1 MSISYDYY
9 RIFYTAAQYGSFTR
23 AAEILQSSQPN
34 VTRSIRY
41 LEHELGCS
49 LFLRSRQGV
58 ALTPEGEK
66 LFAHV
71 RIACDHLQAAEN
83 ELSKDQK
90 LESGSVFIGAS
101 ETALHGLLLPV
112 LGEYHRAYPYIQLH
126 IANHTVGQAVS
137 AVRSGLVDFA
147 VTVSPNGVQNPLHE
161 ETLIHY
167 EEILIAGSGF
177 SHLRQKELTLEEVSE
192 YPLVSV
198 EQHSITYEFYKDY
211 FAGRHLS
218 YHPQIEVAT
227 MGQILPMVKYGLGI
241 GFLPDFMFEDSLAAR
256 NLLCRSCP
264 LTQAH
269 FIGPCRKADRNHGN
283 LECEAQVH
291 SANPC
296 PEADRIHGNLKA
308 EAQLCSAASC
318 SEESDP
324 QQKLDFPCFSF
335 VQKEDE
341 VFKIRLVHGNP
352 VRSISLIRDKNR
364 PVGIAARRLIQMIR
378 ESAYSSD

>member
-34 VTRSIRY
+34 VTRSIRH

-90 LESGSVFIGAS
+90 LESGNVFIGAS

-161 ETLIHY
+161 EILMHY

-177 SHLRQKELTLEEVSE
+177 SHLRQKELTLEEVSQ

-241 GFLPDFMFEDSLAAR
+241 GIGFLPDFMFENSR
-256 NLLCRSCP
+256 
-264 LTQAH
+264 
-269 FIGPCRKADRNHGN
+269 
-283 LECEAQVH
+283 
-291 SANPC
+291 
-296 PEADRIHGNLKA
+296 
-308 EAQLCSAASC
+308 
-318 SEESDP
+318 
-324 QQKLDFPCFSF
+324 QKHAFPCLSS

-378 ESAYSSD
+378 ESACRFG

>member
-1 MSISYDYY
+1 MSIPYDYY

-34 VTRSIRY
+34 VTRSIRR
-41 LEHELGCS
+41 LEHELGCR

-58 ALTPEGEK
+58 VLTPEGEK
-66 LFAHV
+66 LFSHV

-83 ELSKDQK
+83 ELSRDQK

-147 VTVSPNGVQNPLHE
+147 VTVSPNGVQSPLHE
-161 ETLIHY
+161 ETLMHY
-167 EEILIAGSGF
+167 EEVLIAGSEF
-177 SHLRQKELTLEEVSE
+177 SNLKQKELTLEEISG

-198 EQHSITYEFYKDY
+198 EQHSSTYEFYKDY
-211 FAGRHLS
+211 FARHHLS

-241 GFLPDFMFEDSLAAR
+241 GFLPDFMFEDSQR
-256 NLLCRSCP
+256 RHDSSRFSFNQVGGGFSSCP
-264 LTQAH
+264 PR
-269 FIGPCRKADRNHGN
+269 GPGA
-283 LECEAQVH
+283 A
-291 SANPC
+291 
-296 PEADRIHGNLKA
+296 
-308 EAQLCSAASC
+308 SAADSHAWTC
-318 SEESDP
+318 A
-324 QQKLDFPCFSF
+324 
-335 VQKEDE
+335 QKEDE

-378 ESAYSSD
+378 ESTHGSRSRRAVLP